1 MRSTFPRTTVFLL
14 AALLA
19 IFGFL
24 VTLCARGLKN
34 PPPTPEPVTAE
45 AAVSQPTK
53 TKPILVEAFL
63 PLGSG
68 CMGPMVE
75 HLNALEKKYAGRIK
89 VVYTD
94 FSQPEGLKA
103 MEARGLH
110 CLTIMV
116 NGADRFTVKNPDGTE
131 RETWFNKPPEAG
143 NWKLEDLDQV
153 VARRVEI
160 QSGLKE
166 GQTEVIYQDRSTT
179 TGIFGVTPSWA
190 SVWDWDAAKG
200 EFIYDDDIANLNR
213 VCVLGPTVRKEL
225 FGEIN
230 PKG

>member
-1 MRSTFPRTTVFLL
+1 MRSRFRRRILLLL

-19 IFGFL
+19 VCGIL
-24 VTLCARGLKN
+24 VVLHEVYFKN
-34 PPPTPEPVTAE
+34 PLSPALSQSLKAEPAISEPARTE
-45 AAVSQPTK
+45 
-53 TKPILVEAFL
+53 PILIEAFL

-103 MEARGLH
+103 MEARGFH
-110 CLTIMV
+110 CLTILV

-131 RETWFNKPPEAG
+131 RKTWFNKPPEAG

-153 VARRVEI
+153 TK
-160 QSGLKE
+160 SK
-166 GQTEVIYQDRSTT
+166 
-179 TGIFGVTPSWA
+179 
-190 SVWDWDAAKG
+190 
-200 EFIYDDDIANLNR
+200 
-213 VCVLGPTVRKEL
+213 VRE
-225 FGEIN
+225 
-230 PKG
+230 

>member
-1 MRSTFPRTTVFLL
+1 MRSRFRRRILLLL

-19 IFGFL
+19 VCGIL
-24 VTLCARGLKN
+24 VVLHEVYFKN
-34 PPPTPEPVTAE
+34 PLSPALSQSLKAEPAISEPARTE
-45 AAVSQPTK
+45 
-53 TKPILVEAFL
+53 PILIEAFL

-103 MEARGLH
+103 MEARGFH
-110 CLTIMV
+110 CLTILV

-131 RETWFNKPPEAG
+131 RKTWFYKPPEAG

-153 VARRVEI
+153 TK
-160 QSGLKE
+160 SK
-166 GQTEVIYQDRSTT
+166 
-179 TGIFGVTPSWA
+179 
-190 SVWDWDAAKG
+190 
-200 EFIYDDDIANLNR
+200 
-213 VCVLGPTVRKEL
+213 VRE
-225 FGEIN
+225 
-230 PKG
+230 

>member
-1 MRSTFPRTTVFLL
+1 LL
-14 AALLA
+14 AVFGLL
-19 IFGFL
+19 I
-24 VTLCARGLKN
+24 TLHCEVYLKN
-34 PPPTPEPVTAE
+34 PPPPAVPQPVNAETAISEPAR
-45 AAVSQPTK
+45 

-110 CLTIMV
+110 CLTILV

-153 VARRVEI
+153 ISGVE
-160 QSGLKE
+160 E
-166 GQTEVIYQDRSTT
+166 GQTILVDP
-179 TGIFGVTPSWA
+179 PSAEQPPA
-190 SVWDWDAAKG
+190 SK
-200 EFIYDDDIANLNR
+200 
-213 VCVLGPTVRKEL
+213 K
-225 FGEIN
+225 
-230 PKG
+230 

>member
-94 FSQPEGLKA
+94 FSRPEGLKA

-143 NWKLEDLDQV
+143 NWKPEDIDQV
-153 VARRVEI
+153 ISSR
-160 QSGLKE
+160 
-166 GQTEVIYQDRSTT
+166 TTNNEVQHD
-179 TGIFGVTPSWA
+179 
-190 SVWDWDAAKG
+190 
-200 EFIYDDDIANLNR
+200 
-213 VCVLGPTVRKEL
+213 
-225 FGEIN
+225 
-230 PKG
+230 